1 MDFELWWLLPIPAL
15 FFALGWVAA
24 RIDIK
29 HLLRESRALPL
40 SYFRG
45 LNFLLN
51 EQPDKA
57 IESFIEV
64 VKVDP
69 QTIDLHFALGS
80 LFRRQ
85 GEIDRAT
92 RMHQNLLDRPDLPAD
107 KRQAAM
113 FELAQDFHRAG
124 LLDRAEELFTKLD
137 GSPFEHASLGFLISI
152 YEQEKDW
159 PKAIAVTR
167 RMEAIAKRPYFKE
180 IAHYYCEL
188 AQAAL
193 VKPDVAAARANIDLA
208 LAEYKA
214 CARATMLLGD
224 LEAQQGDLAAAIE
237 AWQRIES
244 QNPAFLSLVAE
255 RLADAYRR
263 QGEHGAG
270 AARAQGLPAAVS
282 VARPPQHAVHADAG
296 RGGSG
301 SGRHADQG
309 RAGAQSDAA
318 RARPPARGAAARG
331 TRRAPARPRARQ
343 AARRPAHQ
351 ASRHVQVRALRLS
364 RAPVLLALSRAAAS
378 GRRIRRDARRPR
390 MATPEPNVIVA
401 LDFANPM
408 HALAL
413 ADRLDPAACA
423 LKVGKEMFVVAGPE
437 PVRWMVAR
445 GFRVFLDLKF
455 HDIPN
460 TVARPAR
467 RRRDSACGC

>member
-1 MDFELWWLLPIPAL
+1 MDFELWWLLPIPAV
-15 FFALGWVAA
+15 FFALGWIAA

-85 GEIDRAT
+85 GEVERAI
-92 RMHQNLLDRPDLPAD
+92 RMHQNLLDRPDLPSD
-107 KRQAAM
+107 RRQSAT

-124 LLDRAEELFTKLD
+124 LLDRAEELFTKLA
-137 GSPFEHASLGFLISI
+137 GTSFEHPSLGFLLSI

-167 RMEAIAKRPYFKE
+167 RMESIAKQPYYRE
-180 IAHYYCEL
+180 IAHYDCEL

-193 VKPDVAAARANIDLA
+193 LKSDFAAARGCLDQA

-224 LEAQQGDLAAAIE
+224 VEAQLGDLDAAIA

-255 RLADAYRR
+255 RLAAAYRKS
-263 QGEHGAG
+263 GNV
-270 AARAQGLPAAVS
+270 AQGLRVLRAYQAQYPSLDLLNTVFALTLAEDGPAAAATLIKDEL
-282 VARPPQHAVHADAG
+282 ARNP
-296 RGGSG
+296 
-301 SGRHADQG
+301 
-309 RAGAQSDAA
+309 
-318 RARPPARGAAARG
+318 
-331 TRRAPARPRARQ
+331 T
-343 AARRPAHQ
+343 
-351 ASRHVQVRALRLS
+351 
-364 RAPVLLALSRAAAS
+364 LLGL
-378 GRRIRRDARRPR
+378 
-390 MATPEPNVIVA
+390 
-401 LDFANPM
+401 
-408 HALAL
+408 
-413 ADRLDPAACA
+413 DRLLEAQLMFAPPDRRHD
-423 LKVGKEMFVVAGPE
+423 LELVKQLVGQHIKRLGLYKCDNC
-437 PVRWMVAR
+437 
-445 GFRVFLDLKF
+445 GFRAKQYYWRC
-455 HDIPN
+455 PGCGKWE
-460 TVARPAR
+460 TYSPR
-467 RRRDSACGC
+467 RTESPDGYA